1 MIIAPYKGQV
11 RVSSKQGMRSLNGG
25 KSKMH
30 NGIDLYSLS
39 SSTAPLFA
47 TCNGKVYTSYQKN
60 GLGNYVKITETST
73 GRQFF
78 YGHMSKVTVRSGQ
91 MIEMGMQIGN
101 QGSTGNSTGPHCH
114 YEIRNPQNVA
124 ISNSS
129 ISGIPNE
136 KGTTFISELDK
147 VANISY
153 SSGIANPSVPGSDS
167 SYLPPVWEPLYD
179 TVTTRKDAIV
189 REVGYLNKGLQPSI
203 LPSDIKLS
211 CINYT
216 TLLNS
221 IFSSLGNSV
230 LGDNS
235 YSANLDK
242 LSSVQREIIQFFI
255 DKGMNASV
263 GVGIAANVQAECS
276 FNIAS
281 ESIDSN
287 GLYSSGI
294 CQWNGPNRSR
304 MVKVVPDWKTNLT
317 GQLNFLWND
326 LNISNETY
334 QSSYYDRRFRKLYGV
349 SGTFIEGLKSIN
361 NTDAGAMR
369 AADLFVRV
377 YENPA
382 NQSAQS
388 KKRQQFAVDIWKKVV
403 IQQI

>member
-1 MIIAPYKGQV
+1 MIIAPYKGKV
-11 RVSSKQGMRSLNGG
+11 KVSSKQGMRSLNGG
-25 KSKMH
+25 KAKMH
-30 NGIDLYSLS
+30 NGIDMYSLS

-78 YGHMSKVTVRSGQ
+78 YGHMSKVTVRTGQ
-91 MIEMGMQIGN
+91 VVTMGTQIGN

-114 YEIRNPQNVA
+114 YEIRNSQNVA

-129 ISGIPNE
+129 ISGIPN
-136 KGTTFISELDK
+136 KNGATFTSELDK

-153 SSGIANPSVPGSDS
+153 SSSIDNPSSPGTESG
-167 SYLPPVWEPLYD
+167 YEPPVWKPLYD
-179 TVTTRKDAIV
+179 TVNTRKDAVV
-189 REVGYLNKGLQPSI
+189 REVGYLNSGLQPSI
-203 LPSDIKLS
+203 LPSDVRLS

-216 TLLNS
+216 TLLGSLFNLS
-221 IFSSLGNSV
+221 RSSNIGSSNY
-230 LGDNS
+230 D
-235 YSANLDK
+235 ANLDK
-242 LSSVQREIIQFFI
+242 LGSVPRTIIQFFI
-255 DKGMNASV
+255 DRGMNASV

-294 CQWNGPNRSR
+294 CQWNGPNRTR

-326 LNISNETY
+326 LNISKTPY
-334 QSSYYDRRFRKLYGV
+334 QASYYNSRFRKLYGV
-349 SGTFIEGLKSIN
+349 SGTFIEGLKSVPN
-361 NTDAGAMR
+361 NDEGAMKV
-369 AADLFVRV
+369 ADYFVRV

-382 NQSAQS
+382 NQSEQS
-388 KKRQQFAVDIWKKVV
+388 KKRQRFALNIWNNIV